1 MNTLKPKIFVID
13 DELDLLEITVEGL
26 ALEGFEILSA
36 SSGIEGLQR
45 IRESL
50 PDIVV
55 CDINMPDMDGYE
67 VLSHLRS
74 DTLTSEIP
82 FIFLSARSEHEEIRE
97 GMERG
102 ADDYLTKPVN
112 FTDLLQAIRSRLAR
126 KASSEINRL
135 REYSHRLV
143 LSQENERRS
152 LAANLKDNLAEK
164 LSDLKLSLDA
174 LHKLP
179 ASNQSYALGA
189 AANLVGD
196 TLNTINKLA
205 YALWPSVLTHL
216 GLEAA
221 LLSLVDQMQED
232 SGLRLEL
239 EHYGLGSINKPDFTI
254 MVYRIVQEALTNI
267 RQHAGADGKLKIWIE
282 DDCLRLQIEDRGKG
296 FDVQTAL
303 ADDRKIGLRGMVER
317 AYLLNGELI
326 ILSSAQEG
334 TRIYGS
340 FPIATQSEAPPQ
352 RPPLP
357 ASRQTAKPLPEA
369 TVRIAIADSNEL
381 SRWGYRAIIESDSRF
396 KILAE
401 LNNWT
406 MLRRF
411 LEDLDL
417 DILLI
422 SHALEGEEHGLLSLQ
437 ELKKAYPNLQILLLS
452 NYTEYAFAAQ
462 ALKNGISGYLLKS
475 SGSEELR
482 AALEALVAG
491 KQYLAKAILSPKQS
505 ASSNNMLEAFAT
517 LTEREREIFYHVVNG
532 QTNLQI
538 ASELV
543 ISSRT
548 VETHRLNMMRKL
560 GLTGTSSLINFA
572 INKGLVSKAN

>member
-1 MNTLKPKIFVID
+1 MNALKPKIFIVD

-26 ALEGFEILSA
+26 SLEGFEIYSA

-45 IRESL
+45 IREIL
-50 PDIVV
+50 PDVVV

-67 VLSHLRS
+67 VLAHLRS

-82 FIFLSARSEHEEIRE
+82 FIFLSARSQHEEIRE

-164 LSDLKLSLDA
+164 LSDLKVSLDA
-174 LHKLP
+174 LQKLP
-179 ASNQSYALGA
+179 SANQAYALGA

-196 TLNTINKLA
+196 TLNTINNLA

-221 LLSLVDQMQED
+221 ILSLVEQMVDENFK
-232 SGLRLEL
+232 LEL

-254 MVYRIVQEALTNI
+254 MVYRIVQEALANI
-267 RQHAGADGKLKIWIE
+267 RHHAGAGGRLKIWLE
-282 DDCLRLQIEDRGKG
+282 DGYLRLQIEDRGKG
-296 FDVQTAL
+296 FDVQAAL
-303 ADDRKIGLRGMVER
+303 ADDKKIGLKGMVER
-317 AYLLNGELI
+317 AYLLNGELN

-340 FPIATQSEAPPQ
+340 FPIAQTESPPQ
-352 RPPLP
+352 RLAPLP
-357 ASRQTAKPLPEA
+357 QSRQALKQAPEA
-369 TVRIAIADSNEL
+369 VVRIAIADSNEL

-396 KILAE
+396 KIVAE
-401 LNNWT
+401 LQNWKL
-406 MLRRF
+406 LRRF
-411 LEDLDL
+411 LEDVDL

-422 SHALEGEEHGLLSLQ
+422 SHALEGEERGLLSLQ
-437 ELKKAYPNLQILLLS
+437 ELKKTYPNLQILLLS

-462 ALKNGISGYLLKS
+462 ALKNGISGYILKH

-482 AALEALVAG
+482 TALEALVAG
-491 KQYLAKAILSPKQS
+491 RQYLAKDIISPKQS
-505 ASSNNMLEAFAT
+505 SSSNNVLEAFAT
-517 LTEREREIFYHVVNG
+517 LTEREREIFYRVVNG

-560 GLTGTSSLINFA
+560 GLTGTSALINFA
-572 INKGLVSKAN
+572 INKGLVGK